1 MPKKSNKEGCQMIQE
16 EVRVKDGYEVIY
28 NKAVE
33 MKAELEE
40 KIRKQVEAESVALD
54 NIIKESTE
62 IVEVE
67 VEVEDETEGENEEVV
82 GE

>member
-1 MPKKSNKEGCQMIQE
+1 MIKEEI
-16 EVRVKDGYEVIY
+16 RVKDGYDVIY

-33 MKAELEE
+33 MKAELED
-40 KIRKQVEAESVALD
+40 KIRRQVEAEAVALD

-67 VEVEDETEGENEEVV
+67 VEDEAEDDNEEIM

>member
-1 MPKKSNKEGCQMIQE
+1 MPQKSKKEGVEMVKE
-16 EVRVKDGYEVIY
+16 EIRVKDGYDVIY

-33 MKAELEE
+33 MKAELED
-40 KIRKQVEAESVALD
+40 KIRRQVEAEAVALD

-67 VEVEDETEGENEEVV
+67 VEDETECENEEVV
-82 GE
+82 EE

>member
-1 MPKKSNKEGCQMIQE
+1 MPQKSKKEGVEVIKE
-16 EVRVKDGYEVIY
+16 EVRVKEGYEVIY

-33 MKAELEE
+33 MKAELED
-40 KIRKQVEAESVALD
+40 KIRRQVEAEAVALD

-67 VEVEDETEGENEEVV
+67 VEDETEGDNEEVA

>member
-1 MPKKSNKEGCQMIQE
+1 MIQE

-67 VEVEDETEGENEEVV
+67 VEDETEGENEEVV

>member
-1 MPKKSNKEGCQMIQE
+1 MVKEEI
-16 EVRVKDGYEVIY
+16 RVKEGYEVIY

-33 MKAELEE
+33 MKAELED

-67 VEVEDETEGENEEVV
+67 VEEAYEGENEEIA

>member
-1 MPKKSNKEGCQMIQE
+1 MIKEEI
-16 EVRVKDGYEVIY
+16 RVKEGYEVIY

-33 MKAELEE
+33 MKAELED
-40 KIRKQVEAESVALD
+40 KIRRQVEAEAVALD

-67 VEVEDETEGENEEVV
+67 VEDETEEVV
-82 GE
+82 EE

>member
-1 MPKKSNKEGCQMIQE
+1 MPQKSNKEGCQMVKE
-16 EVRVKDGYEVIY
+16 EIRVKEGYDVIY

-40 KIRKQVEAESVALD
+40 RIRKQVEAESVALD
-54 NIIKESTE
+54 NIIEQSTE

-67 VEVEDETEGENEEVV
+67 VEDEVEGENEEVA

>member
-1 MPKKSNKEGCQMIQE
+1 MVKEEIRVKEGY
-16 EVRVKDGYEVIY
+16 DVIY

-40 KIRKQVEAESVALD
+40 KIRRQVEAESVALD

-62 IVEVE
+62 TVLVEVDDE
-67 VEVEDETEGENEEVV
+67 EESEELVEE
-82 GE
+82 

>member
-1 MPKKSNKEGCQMIQE
+1 MIKEEI
-16 EVRVKDGYEVIY
+16 RVKDGYDVIY

-33 MKAELEE
+33 MKAELED
-40 KIRKQVEAESVALD
+40 KIRRQVEAEAVALD

-67 VEVEDETEGENEEVV
+67 VEDEPECDNEEVV

>member
-1 MPKKSNKEGCQMIQE
+1 MPQKSNKEECQMIKE
-16 EVRVKDGYEVIY
+16 EIRVKDGYDVIY

-33 MKAELEE
+33 MKAELED
-40 KIRKQVEAESVALD
+40 KIRRQVEAEAVALD

-67 VEVEDETEGENEEVV
+67 VEDETEGENEEVV
-82 GE
+82 EE

>member
-1 MPKKSNKEGCQMIQE
+1 MPQKSIKEGVEVIKE
-16 EVRVKDGYEVIY
+16 EVRVKEGYEVIY

-33 MKAELEE
+33 MKAELED
-40 KIRKQVEAESVALD
+40 KIRRQVEAEAVALD

-67 VEVEDETEGENEEVV
+67 VEDETEGDNEGIVE
-82 GE
+82 E

>member
-1 MPKKSNKEGCQMIQE
+1 MPQKSNKEECQMVKE
-16 EVRVKDGYEVIY
+16 EIRVKDGYDVIY

-33 MKAELEE
+33 MKAELED
-40 KIRKQVEAESVALD
+40 KIRRQVEAEAVALD

-67 VEVEDETEGENEEVV
+67 VEDETEGENEEVV
-82 GE
+82 EE

>member
-1 MPKKSNKEGCQMIQE
+1 MPQKSIKEGCQMIKE
-16 EVRVKDGYEVIY
+16 EIRVKDGYDVIY

-33 MKAELEE
+33 MKAELED
-40 KIRKQVEAESVALD
+40 KIRRQVEAEAVALD

-67 VEVEDETEGENEEVV
+67 VEDETEGENEEIV
-82 GE
+82 EE

>member
-1 MPKKSNKEGCQMIQE
+1 MPQKSRKEGVKMIIDE
-16 EVRVKDGYEVIY
+16 IRVKDGYEVIY
-28 NKAVE
+28 NKAIE

-40 KIRKQVEAESVALD
+40 KIRRQVEAEAVALD

-62 IVEVE
+62 IVQ
-67 VEVEDETEGENEEVV
+67 VEVEDETEGDNEEIA

>member
-1 MPKKSNKEGCQMIQE
+1 MVKEEI
-16 EVRVKDGYEVIY
+16 RVKEGYEVIY

-62 IVEVE
+62 TVFIEVE
-67 VEVEDETEGENEEVV
+67 EETEGDNEEIV

>member
-1 MPKKSNKEGCQMIQE
+1 MPQKSNKEGVEMIKE
-16 EVRVKDGYEVIY
+16 EIRVKDGYDVIY

-33 MKAELEE
+33 MKAELED
-40 KIRKQVEAESVALD
+40 KIRRQVEAEAVALD

-67 VEVEDETEGENEEVV
+67 VEDETEGENEEIV
-82 GE
+82 EE

>member
-1 MPKKSNKEGCQMIQE
+1 MVKEEI
-16 EVRVKDGYEVIY
+16 RVKDGYDVIY

-33 MKAELEE
+33 MKAELED
-40 KIRKQVEAESVALD
+40 KIRRQVEAEAVALD

-67 VEVEDETEGENEEVV
+67 VEDETEGENEEVV
-82 GE
+82 EE

>member
-1 MPKKSNKEGCQMIQE
+1 MSQKSNKEGCQMIQE

-67 VEVEDETEGENEEVV
+67 VEDETEGENEEVV

>member
-1 MPKKSNKEGCQMIQE
+1 MVKEEI
-16 EVRVKDGYEVIY
+16 RVKDGYEVIY

-67 VEVEDETEGENEEVV
+67 VEDETEGENEEIV

>member
-1 MPKKSNKEGCQMIQE
+1 MIQE

>member
-1 MPKKSNKEGCQMIQE
+1 MIKEEI
-16 EVRVKDGYEVIY
+16 RVKDGYDVIY

-33 MKAELEE
+33 MKAELED
-40 KIRKQVEAESVALD
+40 KIRRQVEAEAVALD

-62 IVEVE
+62 IVEI
-67 VEVEDETEGENEEVV
+67 EVEDETECENEELV

>member
-1 MPKKSNKEGCQMIQE
+1 MPQKSNKEGCQMIQE

-67 VEVEDETEGENEEVV
+67 VEDETEGENEEVV

>member
-1 MPKKSNKEGCQMIQE
+1 MVKEEI
-16 EVRVKDGYEVIY
+16 RVKEGYEVIY

-62 IVEVE
+62 VVFVEVE
-67 VEVEDETEGENEEVV
+67 EETEGENEESV
-82 GE
+82 EE

>member
-1 MPKKSNKEGCQMIQE
+1 MIKEEI
-16 EVRVKDGYEVIY
+16 RVKDGYDVIY

-33 MKAELEE
+33 MKAELED
-40 KIRKQVEAESVALD
+40 KIRRQVEAEAVALD

-67 VEVEDETEGENEEVV
+67 VEDETEGENEEIV
-82 GE
+82 EE

>member
-1 MPKKSNKEGCQMIQE
+1 MRKE

-67 VEVEDETEGENEEVV
+67 FEDETEGENEEVV

>member
-1 MPKKSNKEGCQMIQE
+1 MPQKSKKEGVEVVKE
-16 EVRVKDGYEVIY
+16 EVRVKEGYEVIY

-33 MKAELEE
+33 MKAELED
-40 KIRKQVEAESVALD
+40 KIRRQVEAEAVALD

-67 VEVEDETEGENEEVV
+67 VEDETEGDNEEVA

>member
-1 MPKKSNKEGCQMIQE
+1 MVKEEIRVKEGYDI
-16 EVRVKDGYEVIY
+16 IY

-54 NIIKESTE
+54 NIIEQSTE
-62 IVEVE
+62 VVL
-67 VEVEDETEGENEEVV
+67 VEVEDENEVV
-82 GE
+82 AEE

>member
-1 MPKKSNKEGCQMIQE
+1 MIQE

-40 KIRKQVEAESVALD
+40 RIRKQVEADAVALD

-67 VEVEDETEGENEEVV
+67 VEDETEGDNEEVA

>member
-1 MPKKSNKEGCQMIQE
+1 MVKEEI
-16 EVRVKDGYEVIY
+16 RVKEGYEVIY

-40 KIRKQVEAESVALD
+40 KIRKQVESESVALD
-54 NIIKESTE
+54 NIIGESTE
-62 IVEVE
+62 VVL
-67 VEVEDETEGENEEVV
+67 VEVEDETEGENEEIV

>member
-1 MPKKSNKEGCQMIQE
+1 MVKEEI
-16 EVRVKDGYEVIY
+16 RVKDGYDVIY

-33 MKAELEE
+33 MKAELED
-40 KIRKQVEAESVALD
+40 KIRRQVEAEAVALD

-67 VEVEDETEGENEEVV
+67 VEDETEGDNEEIV

>member
-1 MPKKSNKEGCQMIQE
+1 MVKEEI
-16 EVRVKDGYEVIY
+16 RVKDGYDVIY

-33 MKAELEE
+33 MKAELED
-40 KIRKQVEAESVALD
+40 KIRRQVEAEAVALD

-67 VEVEDETEGENEEVV
+67 VEDETEAENEEVV